1 MKYFETNY
9 LGKPSVTAALKGN
22 AKLQKMLSVKALKS
36 STDSKTLTTA
46 DFKRL
51 SNGKTKS
58 NKQLTVDV
66 DNYINPFGF

>member
-1 MKYFETNY
+1 
-9 LGKPSVTAALKGN
+9 
-22 AKLQKMLSVKALKS
+22 MLSVKALKS
-36 STDSKTLTTA
+36 STDSKSLTTA

-51 SNGKTKS
+51 SNGKTKT

>member
-9 LGKPSVTAALKGN
+9 LGKPSVKAALRGN

-36 STDSKTLTTA
+36 STDSKSLTTS

-51 SNGKTKS
+51 SNGTKTTS
-58 NKQLTVDV
+58 KQLTVDI